1 MKLKNKKLIAGLLAT
16 SFTLATVLAGCG
28 GGGNSNAQQASSD
41 QPAETITFTC
51 ADVMSTGNNVSL
63 GIHKFAELVE
73 EKSGGTMIVDV
84 HSDAELGND
93 VDTVQQVQA
102 GSLDMANSSTDNFSA
117 FDPDVT
123 ALCLPYIVSSDKLQP
138 LYDAIDNGD
147 LGNYYRE
154 RMAAQN
160 LHPLMWCE
168 YGFRC
173 FHSATKPITSPAD
186 MKDMKLR
193 ATSSKVE
200 LAAAESL
207 SAPAQTVA
215 WGETYT
221 ALQQGTVDGESN
233 TFGLLHAAKHDEV
246 LKYSATTEHN
256 YSMHI
261 LFMAEDKYQALTDEQ
276 KAILDEAAAEAVAWQ
291 REQSAALEAQAKEDF
306 KANGVEIVEL
316 TAEQKAEWA
325 DAMAGVYDKM
335 VPSVIS
341 QEVVDMIRAT
351 QE

>member
-1 MKLKNKKLIAGLLAT
+1 MKLTSKKLVAGVLAT
-16 SFTLATVLAGCG
+16 SFTMAIALTGCG
-28 GGGNSNAQQASSD
+28 GGQKAEA
-41 QPAETITFTC
+41 PATEEPAAETVTFTC
-51 ADVMSTGNNVSL
+51 ADVMATGNNVSL

-73 EKSGGTMIVDV
+73 EKSGGAMIVDV
-84 HSDAELGND
+84 HSDAELGSD

-102 GSLDMANSSTDNFSA
+102 GSLDMANSSTDNFGA

-123 ALCLPYIVSSDKLQP
+123 ALCLPYIVSSEKTAALWDS
-138 LYDAIDNGD
+138 IDNGE
-147 LGNYYRE
+147 LGAYFGA
-154 RMAAQN
+154 RMAEMN

-173 FHSATKPITSPAD
+173 YHSASKAINSPAD

-193 ATSSKVE
+193 ATSSPVE
-200 LAAAESL
+200 LAAAEAL
-207 SAPAQTVA
+207 AAPAQTVA

-276 KAILDEAAAEAVAWQ
+276 KAIIDEAAAEAVAWQ
-291 REQSAALEAQAKEDF
+291 REQSAALEQEAKDAF
-306 KANGVEIVEL
+306 VAGGVEITEL
-316 TAEQKAEWA
+316 TAEQKEEWA
-325 DAMAGVYDKM
+325 AAMAGVYDKM
-335 VPSVIS
+335 IPATIS
-341 QEVVDMIRAT
+341 QEVVDLIKAT